1 MNGNFFI
8 LSQVNNCEARRKR
21 AVSDPP
27 PTITFSAVQN
37 SSGIHDNDNGLLFR
51 SFKFV
56 FFYFLFKA
64 LNKNYFN
71 SSHENKALSYCQC
84 IYSRVMT
91 YKRQKHYRPKGMIQ
105 WCGKIKHL
113 KVNLPPPL
121 TITKRGQQHF
131 CDFLNTRKLK
141 MGL

>member
-1 MNGNFFI
+1 MNGNFSI

-56 FFYFLFKA
+56 FFYFL
-64 LNKNYFN
+64 L
-71 SSHENKALSYCQC
+71 
-84 IYSRVMT
+84 
-91 YKRQKHYRPKGMIQ
+91 
-105 WCGKIKHL
+105 KHL
-113 KVNLPPPL
+113 
-121 TITKRGQQHF
+121 TKII
-131 CDFLNTRKLK
+131 LILATRIKLYRIVSVSIQGWWRIK
-141 MGL
+141 DKTLYA